1 MAACWGI
8 LRVRGL
14 CQGRVGDLCRQCQ
27 KLTLCDDAALPASRM
42 PFRNLMINLGIFAMR
57 RAVGELA
64 HGLHYQF
71 VTTFTKTD
79 VTSSEHDGGEHDAS
93 DDSGLD

>member
-1 MAACWGI
+1 
-8 LRVRGL
+8 
-14 CQGRVGDLCRQCQ
+14 
-27 KLTLCDDAALPASRM
+27 M
-42 PFRNLMINLGIFAMR
+42 PFRNSVINLRIFAMR
-57 RAVGELA
+57 PAVGELA
-64 HGLHYQF
+64 QGLQYQF

>member
-1 MAACWGI
+1 M
-8 LRVRGL
+8 
-14 CQGRVGDLCRQCQ
+14 GDLCRQCQ
-27 KLTLCDDAALPASRM
+27 KLTLCDDATLPVSLM
-42 PFRNLMINLGIFAMR
+42 LFRNSMKNLRIFAMR

-64 HGLHYQF
+64 HGLQYQF
-71 VTTFTKTD
+71 VTTFTMTD